1 MDKIFATVI
10 LLLTSIDENLKV
22 LVARLNVPA
31 PVAQDTKLAETA
43 ADANRK
49 QLKDVK
55 PVETKPAPSTDA
67 SIEDDL
73 AGDEPTKPAARAMT
87 QADVVEAVRSG
98 VAAHGRD
105 SIKAILSKFG
115 SERAT
120 QVKAEDYDAF
130 VTAVKALKGTK

>member
-31 PVAQDTKLAETA
+31 PVAQDKPIETA

-55 PVETKPAPSTDA
+55 VVETKAEP
-67 SIEDDL
+67 EDDL
-73 AGDEPTKPAARAMT
+73 AGEPEPAKPAARAMT

-130 VTAVKALKGTK
+130 VVAVKALGKGAK